1 MTVSV
6 QRGNPADV
14 ILAHGNS
21 PKIRPADLIVLGA
34 PRRRGIERLW
44 GSSVAHAVVHEADC
58 PHVIIPAKRGLAICF
73 VASPP
78 SAPGFRQSKRSA
90 VGTTTEF
97 AAA

>member
-34 PRRRGIERLW
+34 PRRRGIERLL
-44 GSSVAHAVVHEADC
+44 GVVRRARGRARSGLSSRYHPRQKGAGDLFC
-58 PHVIIPAKRGLAICF
+58 RQ
-73 VASPP
+73 P
-78 SAPGFRQSKRSA
+78 SFRAGF
-90 VGTTTEF
+90 
-97 AAA
+97 